1 MNGFQL
7 TFFTQQDRRHD
18 GQSLAH
24 WLLAFAKAQGALGGT
39 LLAGGESFGHTGRFH
54 SAHFFEL
61 ADQPVEVEIV
71 VDAPTCD
78 RLLAALA
85 QEPIDLF
92 YVKQAVEFG
101 RVGAK
106 ASTGDRQG

>member
-7 TFFTQQDRRHD
+7 TFYTQQDRRHD
-18 GQSLAH
+18 GQPLAH

-39 LLAGGESFGHTGRFH
+39 LAAAGESFGHTGRFH
-54 SAHFFEL
+54 SARFFEL
-61 ADQPVEVEIV
+61 ADQPVEVAIA

-85 QEPIDLF
+85 QEPVDLF

-101 RVGAK
+101 RLGAK
-106 ASTGDRQG
+106 APAGND

>member
-1 MNGFQL
+1 VNGFQL

-18 GQSLAH
+18 GQPLAH
-24 WLLAFAKAQGALGGT
+24 WLLAFAKTQGALGGT
-39 LLAGGESFGHTGRFH
+39 LVPAGESFGHTGRFH
-54 SAHFFEL
+54 SARFFEL
-61 ADQPVEVEIV
+61 ADQPVEVAIA
-71 VDAPTCD
+71 VDAPTSD

-101 RVGAK
+101 RVGAQAPTK
-106 ASTGDRQG
+106 G